1 MNGAAAPS
9 ISVRRRPITYRVPRT
24 RLRVECSINS
34 PILNPSTKASTRI
47 EICDDGLGELTMS
60 RQLPLARSTDRLSPS
75 EELVNSITH
84 GIGLM
89 LSLIGAVVMVVAL
102 GRGDVW
108 RAAGCGVYLASL
120 ITVYAMSTM
129 LHSCQTPR
137 WKSFFRALDQGSIY
151 LLIAATYT
159 PFSLAYLRTGV
170 WWVLL
175 GVIWGVALYGFLA
188 KVLFAYRV
196 EAPSI
201 WPCLLIG
208 AIPFISTPTL
218 LTAISIG
225 ALWWMLVGVTC
236 YAVGLVFWINDERV
250 RHFHAVWHVFVIA
263 GSMCHFVGIYMFV
276 VRVQ

>member
-1 MNGAAAPS
+1 MN
-9 ISVRRRPITYRVPRT
+9 RR
-24 RLRVECSINS
+24 
-34 PILNPSTKASTRI
+34 
-47 EICDDGLGELTMS
+47 
-60 RQLPLARSTDRLSPS
+60 LPLADSTYRLSPQ

-84 GIGLM
+84 GIGLV
-89 LSLIGAVVMVVAL
+89 LSLIGAVVMAVAL

-151 LLIAATYT
+151 LLVAATYT
-159 PFSLAYLRTGV
+159 PFSLAYLRTSV

-175 GVIWGVALYGFLA
+175 GLIWAVALHGFLA

-201 WPCLLIG
+201 WPCVLIG
-208 AIPFISTPTL
+208 GIPFISAPTL
-218 LTAISIG
+218 LTVISMG
-225 ALWWMLVGVTC
+225 ALWWMLVGVVC
-236 YAVGLVFWINDERV
+236 YAVGVVFWINDERV

-263 GSMCHFVGIYMFV
+263 GSMCHFVGIYLFV

>member
-1 MNGAAAPS
+1 MVRELAMN
-9 ISVRRRPITYRVPRT
+9 
-24 RLRVECSINS
+24 C
-34 PILNPSTKASTRI
+34 
-47 EICDDGLGELTMS
+47 
-60 RQLPLARSTDRLSPS
+60 QLPLAYSNYRLSPS

-84 GIGLM
+84 GVGLI
-89 LSLIGAVVMVVAL
+89 LSVIGAVVMVVAL